1 VFIHKRLL
9 KKLLSRAYNI
19 YLKIKRLEMDSIP
32 LKTLVKPYKYP
43 FKKRAIKEKKKERRR
58 EKIGKY

>member
-1 VFIHKRLL
+1 
-9 KKLLSRAYNI
+9 
-19 YLKIKRLEMDSIP
+19 MDSIP

>member
-9 KKLLSRAYNI
+9 KKLLSRVDNI

-32 LKTLVKPYKYP
+32 PKTLAKHYKYP
-43 FKKRAIKEKKKERRR
+43 FKKRAIKEEGGRKNGRKK
-58 EKIGKY
+58 